1 MELIAVPISDTDQL
15 RETCAGMFG
24 GDEAFI
30 EGMSPYNSEE
40 EQHARQD
47 DTPVMIREGDWGE
60 WRKESA
66 HISLI
71 QSNLLRPSLIDHIRM
86 ERCFL
91 PWSRY
96 SWK

>member
-1 MELIAVPISDTDQL
+1 MLVPISDTDQL

-30 EGMSPYNSEE
+30 EGMSPSNSEDE
-40 EQHARQD
+40 RSCEGED
-47 DTPVMIREGDWGE
+47 DLMMIREGDRGE

-66 HISLI
+66 HDSFI
-71 QSNLLRPSLIDHIRM
+71 QSNLLRPSFIDHIRM
-86 ERCFL
+86 ERCFI
-91 PWSRY
+91 PWSGH